1 MPGSQDRLVKAHFIR
16 FFNPPPYSFPE
27 SGLVA
32 ALLVETITYLISG
45 FQPFVF
51 FKQMSKT
58 LYLLDG
64 MALAYRAHFALIRSP
79 IYTSKGFNS
88 SAIFGFTGT
97 LIELI
102 TKKKP
107 SHLAVVFDTSAPT
120 ARHILHP
127 EYKAHR
133 EDMPE
138 DLAAAMPHLSRVA
151 EAFGIPVLKMDGY
164 EADDIIGTLSHRAE
178 ADGFDEIFMV
188 TPDKDFGQLVTDKI
202 KMYRPSRQGDG
213 AEILGVDEIKEKW
226 GIARAEQVIDMLG
239 LCGDVSD
246 NIPGVPG
253 IGPKTAAKLLATYDT
268 VQNIIDHVAELK
280 GKQKERVRDHTV
292 QALLSKKLAT
302 IQLDVPIQ
310 ANWEALRLDPP
321 NKDKLVPLFAEFEF
335 RTLGKRIFGN
345 DFTIQ
350 EAATDLVLMSEDD
363 EKAKVTSQ
371 ASTASGETQMD
382 LLPDIAFKTFAD
394 LKTDYRIADSTEA
407 LHQLV
412 AALRN
417 AGTFAFDTETTGLN
431 PRSVQLV
438 GISFATQAH
447 SGWFVP
453 LPSERSEA
461 AQVLDVLRP
470 VFDDSTLTKVGH
482 NLKFDLSILAEQ
494 GMDVAGP
501 CFDTML
507 AHALID
513 PEQRHNLDALSED
526 FLQYTT
532 IRFSELVP
540 DTPKGQAID
549 YSGVDP
555 KALADYAIE
564 DADVTLQLWSLFKA
578 KLKESGQAKV
588 FYDIETP
595 LLPVLVAMEREGILM
610 DESVLVE
617 TGQSLEGHIEAL
629 RNAVNQSAGRE
640 FNLNSPKQLGEV
652 LFDELKLVEKAK
664 KTKTGQYA
672 TNEKVLASL
681 APKHPIVANILEYRQ
696 LAKLKS
702 TYIDALPHSIDP
714 ASGRVHTHYGQ
725 VQTSTGRLS
734 SNDPNLQ
741 NIPVRSK
748 QGREIRK
755 AFIARPGWK
764 LLSADYSQIELRILA
779 ALTEDQG
786 LLTAFRQ
793 GRDIHAATAAKIFD
807 VALDEVT
814 REQRSTA
821 KMVNFGIPYGIS
833 AFGLA
838 QRLGTVSRTEAQ
850 EIINNY
856 FEQFPGIPG
865 YMTRMQDRAKA
876 QGYVE
881 TISGRRRHLRDINS
895 SNGTIRAAAERNA
908 INMPI
913 QGTAADMI
921 KIAMVNVQNA
931 LTEKQLNTRMLLQVH
946 DELIFDLDPAEETIV
961 RELVTEG
968 MKDALDL
975 KCPIE
980 IDIGI
985 GDNWLEAH

>member
-1 MPGSQDRLVKAHFIR
+1 MP
-16 FFNPPPYSFPE
+16 
-27 SGLVA
+27 
-32 ALLVETITYLISG
+32 
-45 FQPFVF
+45 
-51 FKQMSKT
+51 KT

-102 TKKKP
+102 TKKQP

-127 EYKAHR
+127 EYKAQR
-133 EDMPE
+133 EAMPE

-164 EADDIIGTLSHRAE
+164 EADDIIGTLAHRAE
-178 ADGFDEIFMV
+178 ADGFDEVFMV
-188 TPDKDFGQLVTDKI
+188 TPDKDFGQLVTEKI

-213 AEILGVDEIKEKW
+213 AEILGVDEIKAKW
-226 GIARAEQVIDMLG
+226 DIIRVDQVIDMLG

-253 IGPKTAAKLLATYDT
+253 IGPKTAAKLLAAYDN
-268 VQNIIDHVAELK
+268 VDNIITHVDELK
-280 GKQKERVRDHTV
+280 GKQQERVRDNAE
-292 QALLSKKLAT
+292 QARLSKTLAT
-302 IQLDVPIQ
+302 IQLDVPID
-310 ANWEALRLDPP
+310 AEWDSLRLDPP
-321 NKDKLVPLFAEFEF
+321 SQDKLVPLFAEFEF
-335 RTLGKRIFGN
+335 RTLAKRIFGS

-350 EAATDLVLMSEDD
+350 EASSDLVLMSEDD
-363 EKAKVTSQ
+363 EKTKAKQPAANRSDDQ
-371 ASTASGETQMD
+371 QLD
-382 LLPDIAFKTFAD
+382 LLPAVTYTTFAD
-394 LKTDYRIADSTEA
+394 TKTDYRIADSAET
-407 LHQLV
+407 LKQLTD
-412 AALRN
+412 ALRA
-417 AGTFAFDTETTGLN
+417 AGSFAFDTETTGLN
-431 PRSVQLV
+431 PRSVDLV
-438 GISFATQAH
+438 GISFSTAAH

-453 LPSERSEA
+453 VSAENSAAVFEA
-461 AQVLDVLRP
+461 LRP
-470 VFDDSTLTKVGH
+470 VFIDSSLPKIGH

-494 GMDVAGP
+494 GIDVAGH
-501 CFDTML
+501 CYDTML

-513 PEQRHNLDALSED
+513 PEQRHNLDTLSED

-540 DTPKGQAID
+540 DVKKGQPID
-549 YSGVDP
+549 YSSVKP
-555 KALADYAIE
+555 QALADYAIE
-564 DADVTLQLWSLFKA
+564 DADVTLQLWELFKA
-578 KLKESGQAKV
+578 KLEESGQAKV
-588 FYDIETP
+588 FYEIETP

-610 DESVLVE
+610 NEATLAE
-617 TGQSLEGHIEAL
+617 IGKSLEDHIETL
-629 RNAVNQSAGRE
+629 RDSINAAAGRE
-640 FNLNSPKQLGEV
+640 FNLNSPKQLGEI
-652 LFDELKLVEKAK
+652 LFDELKLVEKPK

-672 TNEKVLASL
+672 TNEQVLSSL

-696 LAKLKS
+696 LTKLKS
-702 TYIDALPHSIDP
+702 TYIDALPNSIDP
-714 ASGRVHTHYGQ
+714 VSGRVHTNYGQ

-741 NIPVRSK
+741 NIPVRSV

-779 ALTEDQG
+779 ALTGDEG
-786 LLTAFRQ
+786 LLNAFRE
-793 GRDIHAATAAKIFD
+793 GRDIHATTAAKIFE
-807 VALDEVT
+807 VGLDEVT

-856 FEQFPGIPG
+856 FAQFPGIPG
-865 YMTRMQDRAKA
+865 YMSRMQDSAKA
-876 QGYVE
+876 KGYVE
-881 TISGRRRHLRDINS
+881 TITGRRRYLQDINS
-895 SNGTIRAAAERNA
+895 RNGTIRAAAERNA

-931 LTEKQLNTRMLLQVH
+931 LVAQNLNTRMLLQVH
-946 DELIFDLDPAEETIV
+946 DELIFDLDPSEETTV
-961 RELVTEG
+961 RALVTEG
-968 MKDALDL
+968 MKKALDL

-980 IDIGI
+980 IDIGL

>member
-1 MPGSQDRLVKAHFIR
+1 
-16 FFNPPPYSFPE
+16 
-27 SGLVA
+27 
-32 ALLVETITYLISG
+32 
-45 FQPFVF
+45 
-51 FKQMSKT
+51 MSKT

-102 TKKKP
+102 TKKQP

-127 EYKAHR
+127 EYKAQR
-133 EDMPE
+133 EAMPE

-164 EADDIIGTLSHRAE
+164 EADDIIGTLAHRAE
-178 ADGFDEIFMV
+178 ADGFDEIYMV
-188 TPDKDFGQLVTDKI
+188 TPDKDFGQLVTEKI
-202 KMYRPSRQGDG
+202 KMYRPGRKGDG
-213 AEILGVDEIKEKW
+213 GEILGVDEIIEKW
-226 GIARAEQVIDMLG
+226 DIERVDQVIDMLG

-246 NIPGVPG
+246 NIPGIPG
-253 IGPKTAAKLLATYDT
+253 IGPKTAAKLLAAYDN
-268 VQNIIDHVAELK
+268 VDNIIAHVDELK
-280 GKQKERVRDHTV
+280 GKQQERVRDNAE
-292 QALLSKKLAT
+292 QARLSKTLAT
-302 IQLDVPIQ
+302 IQLDVPID
-310 ANWEALRLDPP
+310 ADWDSLRLEAPS
-321 NKDKLVPLFAEFEF
+321 KDKLVPLFAEFEF

-350 EAATDLVLMSEDD
+350 EASSDLVLMSEDD
-363 EKAKVTSQ
+363 EKAQ
-371 ASTASGETQMD
+371 ASKKAADTSGDLQMD
-382 LLPDIAFKTFAD
+382 LLPQVTFKTFAD
-394 LKTDYRIADSTEA
+394 VKTDYRIADSADT
-407 LHQLV
+407 LKQLTDELR
-412 AALRN
+412 AA
-417 AGTFAFDTETTGLN
+417 GSFAFDTETTGLN
-431 PRSVQLV
+431 PRTVDLV
-438 GISFATQAH
+438 GISFATKAH

-453 LPSERSEA
+453 ISAENKA
-461 AQVLDVLRP
+461 TAYDALRA
-470 VFDDSTLTKVGH
+470 VFSDSALTKIGH
-482 NLKFDLSILAEQ
+482 NLKFDLAILAEQ
-494 GMDVAGP
+494 GIDVAGP
-501 CFDTML
+501 CYDTML

-513 PEQRHNLDALSED
+513 PEQRHNLDTLSED

-540 DTPKGQAID
+540 DAKKGATID
-549 YSGVDP
+549 YSSVDP
-555 KALADYAIE
+555 QALADYAIE
-564 DADVTLQLWSLFKA
+564 DADVTLQLWQLFKA
-578 KLKESGQAKV
+578 KLDESGQAKV
-588 FYDIETP
+588 FYEIETP

-610 DESVLVE
+610 SEATLAE
-617 TGQSLEGHIEAL
+617 TGKSLEGHIEAL
-629 RNAVNQSAGRE
+629 RDSINAEAGRE
-640 FNLNSPKQLGEV
+640 FNLNSPKQLGEI
-652 LFDELKLVEKAK
+652 LFDELKLVEKPK

-672 TNEKVLASL
+672 TNEQVLSSL

-696 LAKLKS
+696 LTKLKS
-702 TYIDALPHSIDP
+702 TYIDALPHAIDP
-714 ASGRVHTHYGQ
+714 VSGRVHTNYGQ

-741 NIPVRSK
+741 NIPVRSV

-779 ALTEDQG
+779 ALTEDEG
-786 LLTAFRQ
+786 LLTAFRE

-807 VALDEVT
+807 VELDEVS

-856 FEQFPGIPG
+856 FAQFPGIPG
-865 YMTRMQDRAKA
+865 YMLRMQESAKEK
-876 QGYVE
+876 GYVE
-881 TISGRRRHLRDINS
+881 TITGRRRTLHDINS
-895 SNGTIRAAAERNA
+895 RNGTIRAAAERNA

-921 KIAMVNVQNA
+921 KIAMVNVQTA
-931 LTEKQLNTRMLLQVH
+931 LVEQQLNTRMLLQVH
-946 DELIFDLDPAEETIV
+946 DELIFDLDPSEEAAV
-961 RELVTEG
+961 RTLVTEG
-968 MKDALDL
+968 MKKALDL

-980 IDIGI
+980 VDIGL
-985 GDNWLEAH
+985 GNNWLEAH

>member
-1 MPGSQDRLVKAHFIR
+1 MP
-16 FFNPPPYSFPE
+16 
-27 SGLVA
+27 
-32 ALLVETITYLISG
+32 
-45 FQPFVF
+45 
-51 FKQMSKT
+51 KT

-102 TKKKP
+102 TKKQP

-127 EYKAHR
+127 EYKAQR
-133 EDMPE
+133 EAMPE

-164 EADDIIGTLSHRAE
+164 EADDIIGTLAHRAE
-178 ADGFDEIFMV
+178 ADGFDEVFMV
-188 TPDKDFGQLVTDKI
+188 TPDKDFGQLVTEKI

-213 AEILGVDEIKEKW
+213 AEILGVDEIKAKW
-226 GIARAEQVIDMLG
+226 DIIRVDQVIDMLG

-253 IGPKTAAKLLATYDT
+253 IGPKTAAKLLAAYDN
-268 VQNIIDHVAELK
+268 VDNIITHVDELK
-280 GKQKERVRDHTV
+280 GKQQERVRDNAE
-292 QALLSKKLAT
+292 QARLSKTLAT
-302 IQLDVPIQ
+302 IQLDVPID
-310 ANWEALRLDPP
+310 AEWDSLRLDPP
-321 NKDKLVPLFAEFEF
+321 SQDKLVPLFAEFEF
-335 RTLGKRIFGN
+335 RTLAKRIFGS

-350 EAATDLVLMSEDD
+350 EASSDLVLMSEDD
-363 EKAKVTSQ
+363 EKTKAKQPAANRSDDQ
-371 ASTASGETQMD
+371 QLD
-382 LLPDIAFKTFAD
+382 LLPAVTYTTFAD
-394 LKTDYRIADSTEA
+394 TKTDYRIADSAET
-407 LHQLV
+407 LKQLTD
-412 AALRN
+412 ALRA
-417 AGTFAFDTETTGLN
+417 AGSFAFDTETTGLN
-431 PRSVQLV
+431 PRSVDLV
-438 GISFATQAH
+438 GISFSTAAH

-453 LPSERSEA
+453 VSAENSAAVFEA
-461 AQVLDVLRP
+461 LRP
-470 VFDDSTLTKVGH
+470 VFIDSSLPKIGH

-494 GMDVAGP
+494 GIDVAGH
-501 CFDTML
+501 CYDTML

-513 PEQRHNLDALSED
+513 PEQRHNLDTLSED

-540 DTPKGQAID
+540 DVKKGQPID
-549 YSGVDP
+549 YSSVKP
-555 KALADYAIE
+555 QALADYAIE
-564 DADVTLQLWSLFKA
+564 DADVTLQLWELFKA
-578 KLKESGQAKV
+578 KLEESGQAKV
-588 FYDIETP
+588 FYEIETP
-595 LLPVLVAMEREGILM
+595 LLPVLVVMEREGILM
-610 DESVLVE
+610 NPATLAE
-617 TGQSLEGHIEAL
+617 TGKSLEDHIETL
-629 RNAVNQSAGRE
+629 RDSINAAAGRE
-640 FNLNSPKQLGEV
+640 FNLNSPKQLGEI
-652 LFDELKLVEKAK
+652 LFDELKLVEKPK

-672 TNEKVLASL
+672 TNEQVLSSL

-696 LAKLKS
+696 LTKLKS
-702 TYIDALPHSIDP
+702 TYIDALPNSIDP
-714 ASGRVHTHYGQ
+714 VSGRVHTNYGQ

-741 NIPVRSK
+741 NIPVRSV

-779 ALTEDQG
+779 ALTGDEG
-786 LLTAFRQ
+786 LLNAFRE
-793 GRDIHAATAAKIFD
+793 GRDIHAATAAKIFE
-807 VALDEVT
+807 VELDEVT

-856 FEQFPGIPG
+856 FAQFPGIPG
-865 YMTRMQDRAKA
+865 YMSRMQDSAKA
-876 QGYVE
+876 KGYVE
-881 TISGRRRHLRDINS
+881 TITGRRRYLQDINS
-895 SNGTIRAAAERNA
+895 RNGTIRAAAERNA

-931 LTEKQLNTRMLLQVH
+931 LVAQNLNTRMLLQVH
-946 DELIFDLDPAEETIV
+946 DELIFDLDPSEETTV
-961 RELVTEG
+961 RALVTEG
-968 MKDALDL
+968 MKKALDL

-980 IDIGI
+980 IDIGL